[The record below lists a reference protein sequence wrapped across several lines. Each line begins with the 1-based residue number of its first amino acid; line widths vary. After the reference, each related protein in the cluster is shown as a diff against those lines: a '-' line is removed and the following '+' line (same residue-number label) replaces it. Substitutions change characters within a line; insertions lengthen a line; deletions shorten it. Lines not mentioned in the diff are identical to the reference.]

1 MTMIVLVMMSEMA
14 SAASGQPN
22 ERTKSEGRAGSGRGQ
37 WGTDWDRVELGHVH
51 RVSLM
56 VVRGSGGLVGWWA
69 VVDSGLGLGW
79 RCTGTRD
86 CCRCSPLE
94 SLEFL
99 LLGFLLLLIFPPYS
113 RIIVIIALC
122 DCLMRSG
129 LWWVLVTV
137 QLCCVVR
144 VRRMRMRMHVRDL
157 PSWYMHVPVLR
168 PVLGVSSELL
178 RRVSAPV
185 I

>member
-1 MTMIVLVMMSEMA
+1 VVLVA
-14 SAASGQPN
+14 
-22 ERTKSEGRAGSGRGQ
+22 
-37 WGTDWDRVELGHVH
+37 
-51 RVSLM
+51 
-56 VVRGSGGLVGWWA
+56 GGLVGCGGQWA
-69 VVDSGLGLGW
+69 GLGLG

-86 CCRCSPLE
+86 CCRCSP
-94 SLEFL
+94 LEFL

-178 RRVSAPV
+178 RQVSAPV